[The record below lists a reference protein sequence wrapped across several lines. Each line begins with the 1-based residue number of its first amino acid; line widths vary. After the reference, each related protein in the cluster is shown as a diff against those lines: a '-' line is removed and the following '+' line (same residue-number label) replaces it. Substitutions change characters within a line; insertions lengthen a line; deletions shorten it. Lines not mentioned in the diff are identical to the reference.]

1 MGARGNS
8 QPDVELALE
17 AGKDSAWGCD
27 GVMFHWAAKSSSMLK
42 SVPAT
47 SESAQSSAALGGTA
61 GPTVRLRTIGRRDD
75 WDLGDFG
82 LAER

>member
-8 QPDVELALE
+8 QPDSELALE
-17 AGKDSAWGCD
+17 AGMDAALGCV
-27 GVMFHWAAKSSSMLK
+27 GVMFHWAAKSSSMLN
-42 SVPAT
+42 SAPAT

-75 WDLGDFG
+75 WDLGDLG